1 MMVEMYYDKDAD
13 LGALAGKT
21 VAVIGY
27 GSQGHAQ
34 AQNLRDSGI
43 NVIIAE
49 VEGSP
54 NWNTAVEHGFAPM
67 SAAEAAKKADWI
79 QMLVPD
85 EVQPIVYEKELA
97 PNMKPDV
104 VYGCS
109 HGFAIHFGTIVPP
122 ATADIVMIAPKGPG
136 HLVRSEFEKGAG
148 VPCLV
153 AVKQDGTG
161 KAKEMALAYAK
172 GIGGTR
178 AGVIETTFEEET
190 ETDLFGEQSVLCGG
204 VSELVKAGFD
214 TLVEAGY
221 QPEIA
226 YFECLHELKLIVDLF
241 YQGGISYMYYSVS
254 NTAEYGGLTRGPKI
268 ITDETRKA
276 MKQMLA
282 DIKSGSFAKEWI
294 AEHQGGGKNFKALEG
309 ESHDLLIEQVGRKLR
324 KMMPWIDAKES

>member
-1 MMVEMYYDKDAD
+1 MVQMYYDDDAD
-13 LGALAGKT
+13 LAALSGKT
-21 VAVIGY
+21 IAIIGY

-34 AQNLRDSGI
+34 AQNLRDNG
-43 NVIIAE
+43 VKVVVAE
-49 VEGSP
+49 VEGSD
-54 NWNTAVEHGFAPM
+54 NWKTAIEHGWKPT
-67 SAAEAAKKADWI
+67 SAAEAARQADWI

-85 EVQPIVYEKELA
+85 TIQPMVYEKELA
-97 PNMKPDV
+97 PNMKEGA

-109 HGFAIHFGTIVPP
+109 HGFAIHFGTVVPP
-122 ATADIVMIAPKGPG
+122 ATADIVMVAPKGPG

-153 AVKQDGTG
+153 AVKQDASG

-178 AGVIETTFEEET
+178 AGVIETTFDEET
-190 ETDLFGEQSVLCGG
+190 ETDLFGEQAVLCGG
-204 VSELVKAGFD
+204 VSELIKAGFD

-254 NTAEYGGLTRGPKI
+254 NTAEFGGLTRGPKI
-268 ITDETRKA
+268 ITQETREV
-276 MKQMLA
+276 MKKMLA
-282 DIKSGSFAKEWI
+282 DVRSGDFAREWI
-294 AEHQGGGKNFKALEG
+294 GENASGGKKFKAMEA
-309 ESHDLLIEQVGRKLR
+309 ESKDLLIEQVGRKLR
-324 KMMPWIDAKES
+324 KMMPWIEDK